1 MANFIDAAR
10 IVHFHEDR
18 ELSLTC
24 PHCSAFARMSVAAV
38 PAFDDLLMNKPR
50 HVGLVMR
57 CHACNSPVFLRFAI
71 KAFGGQRI
79 ELSPQYAEIERPK
92 EKYAFNY
99 VPERVE
105 LLFREAL
112 ACYSNSLLQA
122 FASMCQRTVQATF
135 NDLGESNKL
144 RLFDQVQDVRDIA
157 EIDGETFD
165 LVMRVMTGADGG
177 DPVDTP
183 ILDSYQAAVLLE
195 VMKDFL
201 YQAYIRKGRL
211 QHAMKVRRFF
221 VEESIS
227 QSGRHRELRLNPD
240 GSVAES
246 A

>member
-1 MANFIDAAR
+1 MANFIDAAG

-18 ELSLTC
+18 ELSITC
-24 PHCSAFARMSVAAV
+24 PHCSAYSRMSVAAA
-38 PAFDDLLMNKPR
+38 PAFDELLMNKPR
-50 HVGLVMR
+50 HIGLVMR
-57 CHACNSPVFLRFAI
+57 CHACNSPVFLRFAA
-71 KAFGGQRI
+71 KVYGGQRI

-99 VPERVE
+99 VPEPVE
-105 LLFREAL
+105 RLFREAL
-112 ACYSNSLLQA
+112 ACYSNGLLQA
-122 FASMCQRTVQATF
+122 FASMCQRTAHTAF
-135 NDLGESNKL
+135 NDLGESSKL
-144 RLFDQVQDVRDIA
+144 RLFDQINDVRDIA
-157 EIDGETFD
+157 EIDADTFALVVRVISGPESDAAPD
-165 LVMRVMTGADGG
+165 L
-177 DPVDTP
+177 P

-201 YQAYIRKGRL
+201 YQAYVRKGRL